1 MRKVGLGL
9 VGLSMLLGGVGCSAV
24 CPDLV
29 YETSGQAPS
38 AGPNAGSSGTGGNAK
53 PSDSAEG
60 AIDEADVIRVEGDR
74 LFALSRTGG
83 LAIVDVTPGKKLA
96 LEGKARLSGVP
107 FEMYKRGNVVLAMS
121 TQAVGKDGAI
131 VAAAGDASATGAG
144 STPATGAGGAGASA
158 PAPVGA
164 PVDESLGSLVTAID
178 ASDPR
183 APRSI
188 AMFPITGHVADSR
201 IVGDVLYVLTY
212 ENGQCYKCSGAAKT
226 VLTSFDVSDPA
237 KIHEINHDTFEAEYA
252 GPTTSTGA
260 AWKRSMV
267 ATDSRIYI
275 GGLGGSKGGLKS
287 EGVIDVVDISDAT
300 GHFARGPRL
309 SVTGP
314 ILSRWQMDESG
325 GVLRVVSQRGAAYSS
340 VGTGEPTIQ
349 TFDAKGNYA
358 SIAQIGI
365 RLPRQ
370 ELLRTVRFDGPRG
383 YAITFNQTD
392 PLFVLDLSD
401 PAAPSQLGELEM
413 PGWIFHIEP
422 HGDRLLGLGV
432 DSRSGRGALNVSL
445 FDVKDGRFPR
455 LLSRVPFGAQLGQ
468 DRANIDYQLPEDQDR
483 IQKAFKVLDDG
494 LVVVPYSGAR
504 NACAATNVDG
514 KGGLQLIDWRGDT
527 LADGG
532 LLRMAGTPR
541 RAFVSGQDILGV
553 SDSAVVRFDRSTQL
567 ESSSVTIGQCRS
579 QTGQVGYGDGMNDYG
594 YGYGYGN
601 DYVDSSSGPFY
612 CGL

>member
-9 VGLSMLLGGVGCSAV
+9 VGLSMLLAGAGCSAV

-29 YETSGQAPS
+29 YETSSAPPNVGADPGSGAKGGAAAPS
-38 AGPNAGSSGTGGNAK
+38 G
-53 PSDSAEG
+53 SAES
-60 AIDEADVIRVEGDR
+60 AIDEADVVRVEGDR
-74 LFALSRTGG
+74 LFALSRTSG
-83 LAIVDVTPGKKLA
+83 LAIVDVTPGKKLS

-107 FEMYKRGNVVLAMS
+107 FEMYKRGDVVLAMS
-121 TQAVGKDGAI
+121 TQAVGRDGAI
-131 VAAAGDASATGAG
+131 VAAAGDA
-144 STPATGAGGAGASA
+144 PATGSGGAAS
-158 PAPVGA
+158 A

-178 ASDPR
+178 TSDPR

-212 ENGQCYKCSGAAKT
+212 ENGQCYKCAGGAKT

-252 GPTTSTGA
+252 GPTTATGA

-267 ATDSRIYI
+267 ATDSHIYV
-275 GGLGGSKGGLKS
+275 GGLGAAKGGVKS
-287 EGVIDVVDISDAT
+287 EGVVDVVDISDAT

-309 SVTGP
+309 AVAGP

-325 GVLRVVSQRGAAYSS
+325 GVLRVISQRGAASTTI
-340 VGTGEPTIQ
+340 GTDVPTIQ
-349 TFDAKGNYA
+349 TFDAKGSYA

-401 PAAPSQLGELEM
+401 PAAPAQLGELEM
-413 PGWIFHIEP
+413 PGWVFHIEP

-432 DSRSGRGALNVSL
+432 DSRSAKGALNVSL
-445 FDVKDGRFPR
+445 FDVKDGMHPKM
-455 LLSRVPFGAQLGQ
+455 LGRVAFGSQMGQ

-494 LVVVPYSGAR
+494 LVVVPYASAR
-504 NACAATNVDG
+504 NSCGAYAADG
-514 KGGLQLIDWRGDT
+514 LGGLQLIDWRGDK
-527 LADGG
+527 LVDGG
-532 LLRMAGTPR
+532 LLRMAGSPR

-553 SDSAVVRFDRSTQL
+553 SDSAVVRFDRSTHL

-579 QTGQVGYGDGMNDYG
+579 QGGQIGYGDGMNDYG
-594 YGYGYGN
+594 YGYGLGG
-601 DYVDSSSGPFY
+601 DYVDSSGPFY